1 MSDHP
6 TIEQL
11 SSFID
16 GELSLASR
24 EAVIVHIRGCPA
36 CAARQ
41 DELIEVAAT
50 LRSRPPLSW
59 TATDR
64 ERVLA
69 QIANEHVPR
78 RIASEQRDWTLPI
91 AGALALVAVV
101 ALAIVAPG
109 LAGAGF
115 SGSGFAAIAA
125 IEPGGGLLF
134 SGHFLVAL
142 AVVAALGIAAL
153 PLIRAR

>member
-11 SSFID
+11 SAFID

-24 EAVIVHIRGCPA
+24 EAVIAHIRGCPA

-41 DELIEVAAT
+41 DELIEVAAL
-50 LRSRPPLSW
+50 LRSRPALKW
-59 TATDR
+59 TAGDS

-78 RIASEQRDWTLPI
+78 PRPRKQRDLTLPI
-91 AGALALVAVV
+91 AGALALIAVA
-101 ALAIVAPG
+101 AYAIVAPG
-109 LAGAGF
+109 LAGDGL
-115 SGSGFAAIAA
+115 SGSGFSAIA
-125 IEPGGGLLF
+125 IFEPSGGLF
-134 SGHFLVAL
+134 SASHFLIAL
-142 AVVAALGIAAL
+142 AVVAALGMAAL